1 MNVKGIAHRAR
12 VDLVIQMY
20 GEAHWRRFIDRYSK
34 QVPFWNQ
41 QILPLTLIPV
51 ETFLAFQDE
60 LVALF
65 FGGEPQ
71 TYWDF
76 GARSAEL
83 SMNEEPFKTFIETRD
98 VATFVSSALGS
109 LWDAYYTAGKLQ
121 GEMKG
126 SLVHVRLTG
135 VSTPHVHFE
144 YSVMGYIKKALELIG
159 GSEVEEERIKG
170 FDSEDKEV
178 YYQFHRRP

>member
-83 SMNEEPFKTFIETRD
+83 SMNEEPFKTFLENTP
-98 VATFVSSALGS
+98 SSL
-109 LWDAYYTAGKLQ
+109 K
-121 GEMKG
+121 
-126 SLVHVRLTG
+126 VP
-135 VSTPHVHFE
+135 TPYQNGIKVFLDLESMMDLE
-144 YSVMGYIKKALELIG
+144 YLLELKF
-159 GSEVEEERIKG
+159 SKPE
-170 FDSEDKEV
+170 
-178 YYQFHRRP
+178 